1 MNEFDNWRNKYE
13 TMSIQEQ
20 VEYHN
25 DLEERYPEQAHY
37 NYEQVKIA
45 LELIKSI
52 NEASVLEF
60 GCWKGDLANKSILEY
75 PNIKSWKGIEI
86 CENAIQKTN
95 CKLKEFEYIIPKDFN
110 WFEKTIRP
118 ECDLIIATHF
128 IEHIS
133 DNHFNNLVKYCE
145 GVKYI
150 YFEAPL
156 DDIINNWD
164 GYVGTHKLTYG
175 WNTIIEKMKSIG
187 YSELKMHDAILLTL
201 NK

>member
-25 DLEERYPEQAHY
+25 DLEVRYPEQAHY
-37 NYEQVKIA
+37 NYEQVKSA

-52 NEASVLEF
+52 NQASVLEF

-110 WFEKTIRP
+110 WFENTIRP
-118 ECDLIIATHF
+118 KCDLIIATHF

-156 DDIINNWD
+156 DDISNNWD

>member
-25 DLEERYPEQAHY
+25 DLEVRYPEQAHY

-110 WFEKTIRP
+110 WFENTIRP

-133 DNHFNNLVKYCE
+133 DNHFDNLIKYCE

-156 DDIINNWD
+156 HDISNNWD
-164 GYVGTHKLTYG
+164 GYIGTHKLTYG